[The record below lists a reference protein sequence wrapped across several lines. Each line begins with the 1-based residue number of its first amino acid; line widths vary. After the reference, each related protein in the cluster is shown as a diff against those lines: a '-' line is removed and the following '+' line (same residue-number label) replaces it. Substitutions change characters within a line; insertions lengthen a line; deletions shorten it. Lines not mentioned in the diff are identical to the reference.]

1 MKQKIF
7 NYLMSKQW
15 FINLVR
21 QRFLDKEELEFN
33 EIESEFRKYRQE
45 LDGIETIS
53 SYTYFLENN
62 ELSPFKK

>member
-1 MKQKIF
+1 MKKKIF
-7 NYLMSKQW
+7 KYLMSKQW
-15 FINLVR
+15 FLHLVR

>member
-7 NYLMSKQW
+7 NYLMGKQW

-21 QRFLDKEELEFN
+21 QRFLDKNELEFD
-33 EIESEFRKYRQE
+33 EIESEFRRYRQS
-45 LDGIETIS
+45 LDGIETIC